1 MNKPLDAYRAK
12 RDFSKTPEPSGG
24 RCGKKAGT
32 AYVIQKHA
40 ARRLH
45 YDFRLELNGVLKSW
59 AVPEGPSLIPGKK
72 RLAVHVEDHP
82 LEYGDFEGVIPEGE
96 YGSGTVMVWDRGT
109 WTPES
114 DPEFGYR
121 KGHLKFRLNGEKLK
135 GAWHLV
141 RMARKPREKQEAW
154 LLFKSDDEAAR
165 PAGAPDILEEMPRS
179 AATGRDMDEI
189 AREQD
194 RVWSSKQGGELKR
207 KKPRRKA
214 VVDPAAVPKAKAGEP
229 PRFVEPALP
238 TAVETAP
245 SGADWVHEIKYDG
258 YRVQV
263 RIDNGRIALLTRKG
277 LDWTERFPA
286 VARAAASLPVKT
298 ALIDAEVVVQT
309 EAGVASFTALVDALK
324 TGKGDLVLYAFDLL
338 HLDGFDLR
346 DAALRDRKAALAKII
361 AAKDVDARIRF
372 SDHLPG
378 DGATIFRH
386 ASRLGLEGIVSKKLS
401 SPYRSGRVTTWV
413 KLKSIE
419 RKPFVVA
426 GFVPSSVAK
435 NAIGALVLGEYV
447 DGTLVASG
455 HVGSGFSA
463 AVARELWQKLDPLR
477 TQTAPLKDETA
488 VAKGA
493 KWVKPELVAEIEY
506 RNRTGTGI
514 VFHATFRDLVEGA
527 DPQEA
532 VREKSTSAK
541 RGSEPAPPVK
551 LTNPSRLLW
560 PEQGITKQGLV
571 DFYTEIADWI
581 LPHISGRP
589 LSLVR
594 CPDGVDKQCFFQKH
608 RWAGLGKAGR
618 DVPVSNEKEPA
629 LAIDDLTGLLELVQA
644 SVLEIHPWGSQ
655 ADRPELPDRA
665 TIDLDPGDDVPWE
678 HMTEAALEVRNR
690 LSDVGLQSF
699 VKTTGG
705 KGLHVVFPLTPKAD
719 WDTVKSFTQWLAE
732 QMAADRP
739 DRYTA
744 NMAKRERH
752 GRIYL
757 DYLRNGMGATA
768 VGAYSTRARPG
779 AAVATPLAWD
789 ELGPAIRAN
798 HFTVENLPKRLAFLD
813 QDPWAG
819 ILSLRQELPSS
830 ALSRND
836 SHRLQSQGASFD
848 KLRMRGSFPG
858 RKKDPH
864 PELVE
869 GRTAAIPGP
878 STGLAK
884 APSRPSALAPEN
896 IQRLVPD
903 AVAPSK
909 EELTAYWKKV
919 AKAALEYLGRRPLKL
934 VRHVEGKTFFHQG
947 PLPPVPD
954 AVHQLQIETRA
965 GGEGVRLWVDSLE
978 GLLSLLEIGVVELHP
993 WGSAVDDIE
1002 RPDTLVFALEPDEAV
1017 EWKFVAE
1024 TALRMRDLL
1033 TAESL
1038 DSWPKLTGTG
1048 VHVMVPVVPDLDWDE
1063 AHGYSESIAK
1073 KLAATA
1079 PERYVTT
1086 APRDKRHGRL
1096 YVNWL
1101 CNGRGSAAIG
1111 AYSPIARRGFPIAA
1125 PVTWREL
1132 ERGVQPDAYTLSR
1145 PPARRKSGSRRG

>member
-12 RDFSKTPEPSGG
+12 RDFSKTPEPA
-24 RCGKKAGT
+24 GKPRKTKAGNS
-32 AYVIQKHA
+32 YVIQKHA

-82 LEYGDFEGVIPEGE
+82 LEYGGFEGVIPEGE
-96 YGSGTVMVWDRGT
+96 YGAGTVMVWDRGT
-109 WTPES
+109 WTPEF
-114 DPEFGYR
+114 DPEFGYK
-121 KGHLKFRLNGEKLK
+121 KGHLKFSLQGEKLK

-154 LLFKSDDEAAR
+154 LLFKSDDAAAR
-165 PAGAPDILEEMPRS
+165 PADAPDVLEEMPRS
-179 AATGRDMDEI
+179 AATGREIEEI

-194 RVWSSKQGGELKR
+194 RVWSSKQGGELKQ
-207 KKPRRKA
+207 KKQRRKA
-214 VVDPAAVPKAKAGEP
+214 AVDPAKLPKAKPGALP
-229 PRFVEPALP
+229 KFVEPSLP
-238 TAVETAP
+238 SAVEKAP
-245 SGADWVHEIKYDG
+245 SGADWIHEIKYDG
-258 YRVQV
+258 YRVQI
-263 RIDNGRIALLTRKG
+263 RLESGRVALLTRTG
-277 LDWTERFPA
+277 LDWTGRFPA
-286 VARAAASLPVKT
+286 IEKAVASLPVKS
-298 ALIDAEVVVQT
+298 ALIDAEIVVQT

-324 TGKGDLVLYAFDLL
+324 TGKGNLVLYAFDLL

-346 DAALRDRKAALAKII
+346 DARLRERKAALAKII
-361 AAKDVDARIRF
+361 AANGEDGRIRF

-378 DGATIFRH
+378 DGDTIFRH

-401 SPYRSGRVTTWV
+401 SPYRSGRVTSWV
-413 KLKSIE
+413 KLKSTD
-419 RKPFVVA
+419 RRPFVVA
-426 GFVPSSVAK
+426 GYVPSTVAK

-447 DGTLVASG
+447 DGKLVPSG

-463 AVARELWQKLDPLR
+463 AVARELWEKLDPLR
-477 TQTAPLKDETA
+477 TKTAPLKDETA

-493 KWVKPELVAEIEY
+493 KWVEPALVAEIEY
-506 RNRTGTGI
+506 RSRTGTDI
-514 VFHATFRDLVEGA
+514 IRHATFRELVEGA
-527 DPQEA
+527 DPKKI
-532 VREKSTSAK
+532 VREASA
-541 RGSEPAPPVK
+541 PAKQVEETAPLVR
-551 LTNPSRLLW
+551 LTNPGRLLW
-560 PEQGITKQGLV
+560 PEQGITKQGLA
-571 DFYTEIADWI
+571 DFYAEIADWI
-581 LPHISGRP
+581 LPHITGRP

-608 RWAGLGKAGR
+608 RWAGLGKGAR
-618 DVPVSNEKEPA
+618 DVPVSNEKEPVI
-629 LAIDDLTGLLELVQA
+629 AIDDLTGLLELVQA

-665 TIDLDPGDDVPWE
+665 TIDLDPGDDVPWDQVI
-678 HMTEAALEVRNR
+678 EAALEVRSR
-690 LSDVGLQSF
+690 LSDLGLQSF

-719 WDTVKSFTQWLAE
+719 WDTVKAFTQSLAE
-732 QMAADRP
+732 RMAADRP

-752 GRIYL
+752 GRIYV

-768 VGAYSTRARPG
+768 VAAYSTRARPG
-779 AAVATPLAWD
+779 AAVSTPLAWD

-813 QDPWAG
+813 TDPWEG
-819 ILSLRQELPSS
+819 ILSLRQELPTPEV
-830 ALSRND
+830 RTG
-836 SHRLQSQGASFD
+836 LQDFHGT
-848 KLRMRGSFPG
+848 KIG
-858 RKKDPH
+858 PH

-869 GRTAAIPGP
+869 GRTAAVPR
-878 STGLAK
+878 TAAK
-884 APSRPSALAPEN
+884 PAPAAAPEN

-903 AVAPSK
+903 AVVPSK
-909 EELTAYWKKV
+909 DDLTAYWKKV
-919 AKAALEYLGRRPLKL
+919 AKEALEYLGRRPLKL
-934 VRHVEGKTFFHQG
+934 VRHVEGTTFFHQG
-947 PLPPVPD
+947 RLPPVPD
-954 AVHQLQIETRA
+954 AVHQLRIETRA

-978 GLLSLLEIGVVELHP
+978 GLLGLLEIGVVELHP
-993 WGSAVDDIE
+993 WGSTVDDLE

-1017 EWKFVAE
+1017 DWKVVVE
-1024 TALRMRDLL
+1024 TALRMRGLL
-1033 TAESL
+1033 KDESL

-1063 AHGYSESIAK
+1063 AHGYSRSIAE

-1079 PERYVTT
+1079 PERYVT
-1086 APRDKRHGRL
+1086 APPRDKRQGRL

-1101 CNGRGSAAIG
+1101 CNGRGSTAVG

-1125 PVTWREL
+1125 PVSWRGL
-1132 ERGVQPDAYTLSR
+1132 ENGIRPDAVSLLR
-1145 PPARRKSGSRRG
+1145 PGLRRKAKG

>member
-24 RCGKKAGT
+24 RRAKKAGNS
-32 AYVIQKHA
+32 YVIQKHA

-59 AVPEGPSLIPGKK
+59 AVPEGPSLVPGKK

-82 LEYGDFEGVIPEGE
+82 LEYGAFEGVIPGGE
-96 YGSGTVMVWDRGT
+96 YGAGTVMVWDRGT

-114 DPEFGYR
+114 DPDFGYR

-165 PAGAPDILEEMPRS
+165 PADAPDILEDMPRS
-179 AATGRDMDEI
+179 AATGRDIDEI
-189 AREQD
+189 ARERD

-207 KKPRRKA
+207 KKKRRKP
-214 VVDPAAVPKAKAGEP
+214 VVDPAALPKAKAGALP
-229 PRFVEPALP
+229 PFVDPSLP

-263 RIDNGRIALLTRKG
+263 RIENGRIALLTRKG
-277 LDWTERFPA
+277 LDWTARFSA
-286 VARAAASLPVKT
+286 VARTVASLPVKA

-309 EAGVASFTALVDALK
+309 EAGVASFAALVEALK
-324 TGKGDLVLYAFDLL
+324 SGKGDLVLYAFDLL

-346 DAALRDRKAALAKII
+346 DVPLRDRKAALAKII
-361 AAKDVDARIRF
+361 AAKEEDGRIRF

-378 DGATIFRH
+378 DGTTIFRH

-426 GFVPSSVAK
+426 GFVSSSVAK

-447 DGTLVASG
+447 DGKLVPSG

-463 AVARELWQKLDPLR
+463 AVAHELWQKLDPLR

-514 VFHATFRDLVEGA
+514 LFHATFRDLVEGA
-527 DPQEA
+527 DPKEV
-532 VREKSTSAK
+532 VREKTAPTK
-541 RGSEPAPPVK
+541 GAPELAPAIK

-571 DFYTEIADWI
+571 DFYAEIADWI
-581 LPHISGRP
+581 LPHIVNRP

-608 RWAGLGKAGR
+608 RWAGLGKAAR
-618 DVPVSNEKEPA
+618 DVPVSNEKEPS
-629 LAIDDLTGLLELVQA
+629 LAIKDLTGLLEFVQA
-644 SVLEIHPWGSQ
+644 SVLEVHPWGSR
-655 ADRPELPDRA
+655 ADHPERPDRA

-678 HMTEAALEVRNR
+678 HMTDAALEVRSR
-690 LSDVGLQSF
+690 LSDLGLQSF

-719 WDTVKSFTQWLAE
+719 WDTVKGFTQALAE

-752 GRIYL
+752 GRIYV

-768 VGAYSTRARPG
+768 VAAYSTRARPG
-779 AAVATPLAWD
+779 AAVSTPLAWD
-789 ELGPAIRAN
+789 ELGPAIRGN
-798 HFTVENLPKRLAFLD
+798 HFTVENLPKRLAVLD
-813 QDPWAG
+813 VDPWEG
-819 ILSLRQELPSS
+819 ILSLRQELP
-830 ALSRND
+830 APEPVPKRKP
-836 SHRLQSQGASFD
+836 AS
-848 KLRMRGSFPG
+848 PA
-858 RKKDPH
+858 
-864 PELVE
+864 V
-869 GRTAAIPGP
+869 AAGP
-878 STGLAK
+878 VPAVV
-884 APSRPSALAPEN
+884 PEN
-896 IQRLVPD
+896 IQRLLPD
-903 AVAPSK
+903 AVVPSK
-909 EELTAYWKKV
+909 DELTDYWRKI
-919 AKAALEYLGRRPLKL
+919 AKNALAYLGRRPLKL
-934 VRHVEGKTFFHQG
+934 VRHVDGTTFFHQG
-947 PLPPVPD
+947 RLPPVPD
-954 AVHQLQIETRA
+954 AVHQLRIETRA
-965 GGEGVRLWVDSLE
+965 GGEGVRLWVDTLE
-978 GLLSLLEIGVVELHP
+978 GLLGLLEIGVVELHP
-993 WGSAVDDIE
+993 WGSTVDDIE
-1002 RPDTLVFALEPDEAV
+1002 RPDTLVFALEPDGAV
-1017 EWKFVAE
+1017 EWKLVAE
-1024 TALRMRDLL
+1024 TALGMCDLL
-1033 TAESL
+1033 KAESL

-1048 VHVMVPVVPDLDWDE
+1048 VHVMVPVVPDLDWNE
-1063 AHGYSESIAK
+1063 VHGYSESIAK

-1086 APRDKRHGRL
+1086 APRDKRQGRL
-1096 YVNWL
+1096 YINWL
-1101 CNGRGSAAIG
+1101 CNGRGSTAVG

-1125 PVTWREL
+1125 PVSWREL
-1132 ERGVQPDAYTLSR
+1132 EKGIHPDACTIFR
-1145 PPARRKSGSRRG
+1145 PPSRRKT

>member
-12 RDFSKTPEPSGG
+12 RDFSKTPEPA
-24 RCGKKAGT
+24 GKQRKTKAGN

-59 AVPEGPSLIPGKK
+59 AVPEGPSLVPGKK

-96 YGSGTVMVWDRGT
+96 YGAGTVMVWDRGT
-109 WTPES
+109 WTPEF

-121 KGHLKFRLNGEKLK
+121 KGHLKFQLNGEKLK

-165 PAGAPDILEEMPRS
+165 PAEAPDILEDMPRS
-179 AATGRDMDEI
+179 AATGRDIDEI

-194 RVWSSKQGGELKR
+194 RVWSSKQGGELKQ
-207 KKPRRKA
+207 KKQRRKP
-214 VVDPAAVPKAKAGEP
+214 VLDPAALPKAKPGP
-229 PRFVEPALP
+229 LPRFVEPSLP
-238 TAVETAP
+238 STVEKAP

-258 YRVQV
+258 YRVQI
-263 RIDNGRIALLTRKG
+263 RIETGRVALLTRTG

-286 VARAAASLPVKT
+286 IAKAVISLPVKS
-298 ALIDAEVVVQT
+298 ALIDAEIVVQT

-346 DAALRDRKAALAKII
+346 ETPLKDRKGALAKIV
-361 AAKDVDARIRF
+361 AAKGEDGRIRF

-378 DGATIFRH
+378 DGDTIFRH

-401 SPYRSGRVTTWV
+401 APYRSGRVTTWV
-413 KLKSIE
+413 KLKSTD
-419 RKPFVVA
+419 RRPFVVA
-426 GFVPSSVAK
+426 GFVPSTVAK
-435 NAIGALVLGEYV
+435 NAIGALVLAEYV
-447 DGTLVASG
+447 DGKLVPSG

-463 AVARELWQKLDPLR
+463 AVARELWEKLDPLR
-477 TQTAPLKDETA
+477 AKTAPIKDETA

-493 KWVKPELVAEIEY
+493 KWVEPVLVAEIEF
-506 RNRTGTGI
+506 RSRTGGDI
-514 VFHATFRDLVEGA
+514 IRHATFRELAEAA
-527 DPQEA
+527 DPTKVVRDAPTSKQAVKEA
-532 VREKSTSAK
+532 APLVR
-541 RGSEPAPPVK
+541 
-551 LTNPSRLLW
+551 LTNPGRLLW
-560 PEQGITKQGLV
+560 PEQGITKQGLA

-581 LPHISGRP
+581 LPHITGRP

-608 RWAGLGKAGR
+608 RWAGLGKAAR

-629 LAIDDLTGLLELVQA
+629 LAIDDLAGLLEFVQA
-644 SVLEIHPWGSQ
+644 SVLEIHPWGSR

-665 TIDLDPGDDVPWE
+665 TIDLDPGDDVPWDQVI
-678 HMTEAALEVRNR
+678 EAALEIRRR
-690 LSDVGLQSF
+690 LSDLGLQSF

-719 WDTVKSFTQWLAE
+719 WDTVKAFTQSLAE
-732 QMAADRP
+732 RMAADRP

-757 DYLRNGMGATA
+757 DYVRNGMGATA
-768 VGAYSTRARPG
+768 VAAYSTRARPG
-779 AAVATPLAWD
+779 AAVSTPLAWD
-789 ELGPAIRAN
+789 ELGPAIRAS
-798 HFTVENLPKRLAFLD
+798 HFTVENLPKRLAVLD
-813 QDPWAG
+813 RDPWEG
-819 ILSLRQELPSS
+819 ILSLRQELPAVPAVPTSKRAEPAVAAKS
-830 ALSRND
+830 AP
-836 SHRLQSQGASFD
+836 A
-848 KLRMRGSFPG
+848 
-858 RKKDPH
+858 
-864 PELVE
+864 V
-869 GRTAAIPGP
+869 
-878 STGLAK
+878 
-884 APSRPSALAPEN
+884 APEN

-903 AVAPSK
+903 AVVPSK
-909 EELTAYWKKV
+909 EDLTAYWKKV
-919 AKAALEYLGRRPLKL
+919 AKEALAYLGRRPLKL
-934 VRHVEGKTFFHQG
+934 VRHVEGTTFFHQG
-947 PLPPVPD
+947 RLPPVPD
-954 AVHQLQIETRA
+954 AVHQLRIETRA
-965 GGEGVRLWVDSLE
+965 GGEGTRLWVDSLE
-978 GLLSLLEIGVVELHP
+978 GLLGLLEIGVVELHP
-993 WGSAVDDIE
+993 WGSTVDDIE
-1002 RPDTLVFALEPDEAV
+1002 RPDTLVFALEPDDAV
-1017 EWKFVAE
+1017 DWKFVAE

-1033 TAESL
+1033 KAESL

-1063 AHGYSESIAK
+1063 AHGYGKSIAE

-1086 APRDKRHGRL
+1086 PPRDQRQGRL
-1096 YVNWL
+1096 YINWL
-1101 CNGRGSAAIG
+1101 CNGRGSTAVG
-1111 AYSPIARRGFPIAA
+1111 AYSPIARRGLPIAA
-1125 PVTWREL
+1125 PVSWREL
-1132 ERGVQPDAYTLSR
+1132 ERGIQPDGFTILR
-1145 PPARRKSGSRRG
+1145 PPARRATGGRA